1 MTKGN
6 STALKVSA
14 CISFAVAC
22 LSIFTGLAIIFN
34 WFNMGVEFN
43 NAVVNALGGRTSSWQ
58 NTYKYMV
65 LLETAFSSIINV
77 YAGSVYLKISKQKDL
92 VLGTNKLLTYMAFVQ
107 LVFTS
112 NALSAIIVFA
122 VAYKINIRF
131 NTKKVQITDNDQ
143 LNSVAERIQE
153 LKFMLQT
160 GKITQQEYDEKLNKL
175 LEDSVKSQVKWKK
188 E

>member
-1 MTKGN
+1 
-6 STALKVSA
+6 
-14 CISFAVAC
+14 
-22 LSIFTGLAIIFN
+22 
-34 WFNMGVEFN
+34 
-43 NAVVNALGGRTSSWQ
+43 
-58 NTYKYMV
+58 MV

-175 LEDSVKSQVKWKK
+175 LEDSVKSQVK
-188 E
+188 